1 MNVVLVLDAFGSKEL
16 RKEDIAAM
24 KKSGIEVIFFSNRL
38 RRTHRKI
45 VIIDEKI
52 TFF

>member
-1 MNVVLVLDAFGSKEL
+1 MVLDAFGSKEL
-16 RKEDIAAM
+16 TEKD
-24 KKSGIEVIFFSNRL
+24 KKIMQKAGIQVNFFSNRL

-52 TFF
+52 AFFG